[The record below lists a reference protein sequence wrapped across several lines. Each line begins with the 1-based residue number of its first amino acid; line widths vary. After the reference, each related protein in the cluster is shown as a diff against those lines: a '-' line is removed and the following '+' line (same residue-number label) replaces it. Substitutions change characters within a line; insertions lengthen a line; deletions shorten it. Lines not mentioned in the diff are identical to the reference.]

1 VTETPSQA
9 RWTRAFDR
17 PVQILLVVVGV
28 ALFLNPNPR
37 FLPDRAPGSGPSAA
51 QARLAGLPEVDW
63 RTLGELDY
71 RSGTLSQALEELVN
85 REVLIPGFMVPL
97 DDFAETVAEF
107 LLVPY
112 FGACVHTPPPPPN
125 QLVFART
132 AMPGGVAVEW
142 WDPIWIRGVLKLD
155 PEESVYGEVSW
166 SMVVQEVIP
175 YEY

>member
-1 VTETPSQA
+1 MSEGSRQA
-9 RWTRAFDR
+9 RWKRAFDR
-17 PVQILLVVVGV
+17 PVQIVLLVAGV
-28 ALFLNPNPR
+28 AIFLNPGPR
-37 FLPDRAPGSGPSAA
+37 SLPERAEGSGPSTSE
-51 QARLAGLPEVDW
+51 ARLAGLPEVDW
-63 RTLGELDY
+63 MTLGELDY
-71 RSGTLSQALEELVN
+71 RAGTMSDALEGLVD

-125 QLVFART
+125 QLVYART
-132 AMPGGVAVEW
+132 ATPGGVAVEW
-142 WDPIWIRGVLKLD
+142 WDPIWIRGVLRLD

-166 SMVVQEVIP
+166 SMVVEEVIP